1 MTVRQTRFI
10 RPGSLAEAARR
21 EIERLIVA
29 GDLPPGERIN
39 ELHLARSMGISR
51 GPVREALRE
60 MKADGLLRSEPNRG
74 VYVQAISAAEALE
87 AFGERS
93 ALCCHTVREVV
104 RKPVAGLVSML
115 RQQVEDMQLAADHDD
130 HERYYDLN
138 DAFHT
143 TIVDAAGNRRIS
155 HNHERTLRDLRL
167 YRMRTLVHGRGL
179 KKSNEEHRAI
189 VDAIAAGDADRA
201 GQLMEDHIWKG
212 REQFISR
219 PGNFNSV
226 DGNKPGGKA
235 T

>member
-1 MTVRQTRFI
+1 MIVQQTRFV
-10 RPGSLAEAARR
+10 RPGSLAETARR

-29 GDLPPGERIN
+29 GDLSPGERIN

-60 MKADGLLRSEPNRG
+60 MKADGLLCSEPNRG
-74 VYVQAISAAEALE
+74 VYVHAISAVDALE

-93 ALCCHTVREVV
+93 ALCCHTVREVA
-104 RKPVAGLVSML
+104 RKGADDLVAML
-115 RQQVEDMQLAADHDD
+115 RRQVEEMQDAADRDD
-130 HERYYDLN
+130 HTRYYELN

-143 TIVDAAGNRRIS
+143 AIVDAAGNRRIS
-155 HNHERTLRDLRL
+155 QNHERTLRDLRL

-179 KKSNEEHRAI
+179 KQSNDQHRAI
-189 VDAIAAGDADRA
+189 VEAIAIGDADRA

-219 PGNFNSV
+219 PENFNPV
-226 DGNKPGGKA
+226 DGDKPGGKA